1 MSHASTGYTPGAK
14 IWMDGHLV
22 EWADAKIHLVSHVI
36 QYGSGVFEGIRV
48 YKTTSGNQ
56 AFRLREHLVRLLGS
70 AKIYRMDS
78 GYSLDDLTA
87 ACLETA
93 AASGLEACYV
103 RPLIYRGFGNVGVNP
118 LGCPINVAIAVWQWG
133 AYLGADGLEQGID
146 VKVSSWCRL
155 ANNTMPA
162 LAKATANYM
171 NAQLIKAEALL
182 DGYAEGIALNTDGT
196 VSEGSGENIFL
207 VLNGKLMTPALSDS
221 ILSGITRNTVLT
233 LARDLG
239 IEVQESPVPREMLY
253 LADEVFF
260 CGTAAEITPVR
271 SVDKITIGA
280 GRRGPLTEK
289 IQKAFFEIVRG
300 ETADRH
306 GWLTRV
312 PAASSAKV
320 AVPAAA
326 GR

>member
-1 MSHASTGYTPGAK
+1 MSHGSAGYTPGAK
-14 IWMDGHLV
+14 IWMDGRLV
-22 EWADAKIHLVSHVI
+22 EWGEAKIHIVAHVI

-48 YKTTSGNQ
+48 YKTASGNH
-56 AFRLREHLVRLLGS
+56 AFRLSEHLERLLGS
-70 AKIYRMDS
+70 AKIYRMES
-78 GYSLDDLTA
+78 GYSLADLTT
-87 ACLETA
+87 ACLDTA
-93 AASGLEACYV
+93 AVSGLESCYI
-103 RPLIYRGFGNVGVNP
+103 RPLIYRGSGNVGVNP

-146 VKVSSWCRL
+146 ARVSSWCRL

-207 VLNGKLMTPALSDS
+207 VVNGKLLTPALSDS

-233 LARDLG
+233 LAADLG
-239 IEVQESPVPREMLY
+239 IEVKETPVPREMLY

-271 SVDKITIGA
+271 SIDKITVGA
-280 GRRGPLTEK
+280 GRRGAVTEK

-312 PAASSAKV
+312 PAAAV
-320 AVPAAA
+320 AAVAAA

>member
-1 MSHASTGYTPGAK
+1 MSHSTTGYTPGAK
-14 IWMDGHLV
+14 IWMDGRLV
-22 EWADAKIHLVSHVI
+22 EWADAKIHIVSHVI

-56 AFRLREHLVRLLGS
+56 AFRLRDHLARLLGS
-70 AKIYRMDS
+70 AKVYRMETP
-78 GYSLDDLTA
+78 YTVDDLMT

-93 AASGLEACYV
+93 AASGLESCYI

-118 LGCPINVAIAVWQWG
+118 LGCPINVAIATWMWG
-133 AYLGADGLEQGID
+133 AYLGSEGLEQGID
-146 VKVSSWCRL
+146 VKVSSWCRP
-155 ANNTMPA
+155 ANNTMPSM
-162 LAKATANYM
+162 AKATANYM
-171 NAQLIKAEALL
+171 NGQLIKAEALL
-182 DGYAEGIALNTDGT
+182 DGYGEGVALNTDGT
-196 VSEGSGENIFL
+196 ISEGSGENIFL
-207 VLNGKLMTPALSDS
+207 VSNGKLLTPSLSDS
-221 ILSGITRNTVLT
+221 ILSGITRNTVMT
-233 LARDLG
+233 LARELG
-239 IEVQESPVPREMLY
+239 IETQEAAVPREMLY

-260 CGTAAEITPVR
+260 CGTAAEVTPVR
-271 SVDKITIGA
+271 SVDKITVGC
-280 GRRGPLTEK
+280 GRRGPITEK

-312 PAASSAKV
+312 PAVAPAKV